1 VPVLETETETETE
14 TGPLGT
20 CGADA
25 VSNPAG
31 GIGMGFDLW
40 DALGVSPRTGVL
52 AVLGALAMAAL
63 LAAHAF
69 WRNRA
74 ASRATRSFSLSD
86 RS

>member
-1 VPVLETETETETE
+1 
-14 TGPLGT
+14 
-20 CGADA
+20 
-25 VSNPAG
+25 
-31 GIGMGFDLW
+31 MGFDLW
-40 DALGVSPRTGVL
+40 DALGVTPRTGVL